1 MTEQTSAERLT
12 ISLLA
17 FLRENGLNWL
27 LLFVPA
33 SIALKLAH
41 ASDTWI
47 FITSALAIIP
57 LAGLIGQATE
67 ELSERVGPAW
77 GGFLNATFGNA
88 TELIIAIFALAG
100 GLPQVV
106 KASISG
112 SIIGNILL
120 VLGASMFVGGLGRE
134 KQHFS
139 RTRAGASSAMLF
151 LAVVALVMPA
161 IFDRVE
167 HPSANLLLREEHL
180 SLLVA
185 IVLII
190 TYAGSLVFTLFTH
203 NETAAGPVGKSHE
216 LKLTTANAV
225 ILLAAATA
233 LTAVESELLVGAIHT
248 ATRALHMTEFF
259 IGVIVVAIIGNA
271 AEHFTAVMAARKNQM
286 DLAMNIS
293 TGSSIQIALFVA
305 PALVFISYL
314 FGPPLVLVFNPFEVV
329 AIALSVVALAVVTL
343 DGESNWLEGL
353 QLIAVYFVLGIVFYF
368 VQ

>member
-1 MTEQTSAERLT
+1 L
-12 ISLLA
+12 
-17 FLRENGLNWL
+17 
-27 LLFVPA
+27 
-33 SIALKLAH
+33 
-41 ASDTWI
+41 TWI
-47 FITSALAIIP
+47 FILSALAIIP

-67 ELSERVGPAW
+67 ELSCRVGATW

-88 TELIIAIFALAG
+88 TELIIAIFALGA

-120 VLGASMFVGGLGRE
+120 VLGASMFIGGLGRE
-134 KQHFS
+134 RQHFS

-167 HPSANLLLREEHL
+167 HPSAGLLLREEHL

-203 NETAAGPVGKSHE
+203 HETAAGPVE
-216 LKLTTANAV
+216 QTREPKLTTATTV
-225 ILLAAATA
+225 SLLAIATV
-233 LTAVESELLVGAIHT
+233 LVAVESELLVGAIHSAT
-248 ATRALHMTEFF
+248 AALHMTEFF
-259 IGVIVVAIIGNA
+259 VGVIVVAIIGNA
-271 AEHFTAVMAARKNQM
+271 AEHFTAVMVARKNQM
-286 DLAMNIS
+286 DLAMNIT
-293 TGSSIQIALFVA
+293 TGSSIQLALFVA
-305 PALVFISYL
+305 PMLVFVSYL
-314 FGPPLVLVFNPFEVV
+314 FGHPLILVFNPFEVV
-329 AIALSVVALAVVTL
+329 AIALSVIALAVVAL

-353 QLIAVYFVLGIVFYF
+353 QLIAVYFVLAIVFYF
-368 VQ
+368 VR